1 VPESRIAIVG
11 GGQAGG
17 RVALSLRERGYGGGI
32 TIIGDEPHPPYERPP
47 LSKGIITGAD
57 ALDSLYLE
65 PEDIWNARDIEVR
78 SGVAATAIR
87 LPERLLELGD
97 GGTLRFDDLV
107 IATGARARRLPLGEG
122 GPDISYLR
130 TQADALSLRE
140 KLRPGRR
147 LVIVGAGVIGL
158 ELASSARAMNVE
170 VDVVETAPC
179 VMARQ
184 VGPAVSRVLQRR
196 HEEAGTR
203 FHLGQSVVGA
213 RWVEAGVVLSTSKGT
228 SLEGDV
234 VVVAIGVV
242 PNDDLARR
250 AGIACQDGVIV
261 DGAGRSSAP
270 HVWAVG
276 DVARHPVSWSPTTV
290 RQETWRHA
298 DRHARAVA
306 AALLGESTKYSEV
319 PGFWS
324 DQFGSRL
331 QGEGVCSGDE
341 VFIDQAGG
349 GPVWVYH
356 ADGRVTG
363 CIALDNPKLATI
375 ARKAIGRGATVDPA
389 VLLAPGADLKRLLR

>member
-1 VPESRIAIVG
+1 MPESRIAIVG

-17 RVALSLRERGYGGGI
+17 RVALSLRERGYAGGI
-32 TIIGDEPHPPYERPP
+32 TIVGDEPHPPYERPP

-65 PEDIWNARDIEVR
+65 PDDIWRSQAIEVR
-78 SGVAATAIR
+78 SGVAATTIR
-87 LPERLLELGD
+87 MSERLLELGD
-97 GGTLRFDDLV
+97 GGTLQFDDLV
-107 IATGARARRLPLGEG
+107 LATGARARRLPLGDAG
-122 GPDISYLR
+122 TDISYLR
-130 TQADALSLRE
+130 TQADAVSLRA
-140 KLRPGRR
+140 KLRPGGR

-158 ELASSARAMNVE
+158 ELASTARAMGVE

-184 VGPAVSRVLQRR
+184 VGPAVSCVLQRR
-196 HEEAGTR
+196 HEEMGTR
-203 FHLGQSVVGA
+203 FHLGQSVVAA
-213 RWVEAGVVLSTSKGT
+213 RSVDAGMIVSTSKGT

-242 PNDDLARR
+242 PNDELARQ

-261 DGAGRSSAP
+261 DGAGRTSAA

-298 DRHARAVA
+298 DRHARTVA
-306 AALLGESTKYSEV
+306 AALMGEPSDYSEV

-341 VFIDQAGG
+341 VFMDQASG
-349 GPVWVYH
+349 GPVWLYH

-363 CIALDNPKLATI
+363 CIALDNPKLVAI
-375 ARKAIGRGATVDPA
+375 ARKAIGRGVTVDPA
-389 VLLAPGADLKRLLR
+389 ALLSPGADLRSLLR